1 MVVVV
6 LYIFLSYMIMMGM
19 MIESYD
25 KSKDIP
31 TEGYFMWALSPFIF
45 PIVLGMVLA
54 ESKSKDNE

>member
-1 MVVVV
+1 
-6 LYIFLSYMIMMGM
+6 MIMMGM